1 MKPMKRKSRWLLVA
15 AGLVVLV
22 AVSVTAVSQM
32 MTPEQVA
39 LNAQPVDHGDIEKVV
54 MATGIV
60 KPSVQVNVGAQ
71 VNGQLRKLY
80 VRAGDKVK
88 KGELL
93 AEIDPT
99 LQESDLNNAKAQL
112 ASAQAQRMSAKATLV
127 RYKQELAR
135 QRMMARDGSGVRS
148 ELEQAKAQYDAQVQ
162 QVKMYEAQIVQSE
175 MSVKT
180 AMANLGYTRIVAPVD
195 GEVLGIITQ
204 EGQTIVSSQSAP
216 TILVLADLDKMLVQT
231 RISEADVGKIKPGQ
245 SLWFYAIANP
255 EKRYESQMGF
265 VQPAPQDAL
274 EEQSSAYSG
283 NKGQSSAVYYNGT
296 FEISN
301 LERELKT
308 SMTAQVF
315 IRVAQAKNVLRVPV
329 AALGK
334 ATSADHYQVLVME
347 NGKPQPRTVRIGLN
361 DRQYA
366 EVLEG
371 LKEGDSVV
379 LQPTIVQG

>member
-1 MKPMKRKSRWLLVA
+1 MKPIKRKGRWLL
-15 AGLVVLV
+15 AGAVLVVLV
-22 AVSVTAVSQM
+22 AASVTAVSQM
-32 MTPEQVA
+32 MTPEQVEM
-39 LNAQPVDHGDIEKVV
+39 NVQPVDRGDIEKVV
-54 MATGIV
+54 LATGIV

-88 KGELL
+88 KGQLL

-99 LQESDLNNAKAQL
+99 LQESDLNNARAQL

-135 QRMMARDGSGVRS
+135 QRMMDRDGSGVRS
-148 ELEQAKAQYDAQVQ
+148 ELEQAQAQYDTQVQ
-162 QVKMYEAQIVQSE
+162 QVNMYEAQIVQSE

-204 EGQTIVSSQSAP
+204 EGQTIVSSQTAP

-231 RISEADVGKIKPGQ
+231 RISEADVSKIKPGQ

-265 VQPAPQDAL
+265 VQPAPQEAL
-274 EEQSSAYSG
+274 EEQSSPYSS
-283 NKGQSSAVYYNGT
+283 NKGQNSAVYYNGT
-296 FEISN
+296 FEIPN

-315 IRVAQAKNVLRVPV
+315 IRVAQVKNVLRVPV

-334 ATSADHYQVLVME
+334 ATSADHYQVFVME
-347 NGKPQPRTVRIGLN
+347 NGKAQPRTVRIGLN

-371 LKEGDSVV
+371 LKDGDSVV
-379 LQPTIVQG
+379 LSQNIVQG

>member
-1 MKPMKRKSRWLLVA
+1 MKPMKRKTRWLLVA
-15 AGLVVLV
+15 AGLIALV

-32 MTPEQVA
+32 MSTDQAP
-39 LNAQPVDHGDIEKVV
+39 LNALTVDRGDIEKVV
-54 MATGIV
+54 LATGIV

-80 VRAGDKVK
+80 VRAGDKVT
-88 KGELL
+88 KGQLL

-99 LQESDLNNAKAQL
+99 LQESDLNDAKAKL
-112 ASAQAQRMSAKATLV
+112 ASAQAQRMSAKATLI
-127 RYKQELAR
+127 RYKQELDR
-135 QRMMARDGSGVRS
+135 QRMMDRDGSGVRS
-148 ELEQAKAQYDAQVQ
+148 ELEQAQAQYDTQVQ
-162 QVKMYEAQIVQSE
+162 QVKVYEAQIVQSE

-216 TILVLADLDKMLVQT
+216 TILVLANLDKMLVQT

-245 SLWFYAIANP
+245 PLWFYAIANP
-255 EKRYESQMGF
+255 EKRYESEMGF
-265 VQPAPQDAL
+265 VQPAPQEAL
-274 EEQSSAYSG
+274 EEQSKSYS
-283 NKGQSSAVYYNGT
+283 NSKGQSSAVYYNGT
-296 FEISN
+296 FEVSN
-301 LERELKT
+301 VERELKT

-315 IRVAQAKNVLRVPV
+315 IRVAQVKNVLRVPV
-329 AALGK
+329 GALGR
-334 ATSADHYQVLVME
+334 AISPDHYQVLVME
-347 NGKPQPRTVRIGLN
+347 NGKAQPRTVRIGLN

-371 LKEGDSVV
+371 LKDGDSVV

>member
-1 MKPMKRKSRWLLVA
+1 MKPMKRKTRWLLVA
-15 AGLVVLV
+15 GGLIALV

-32 MTPEQVA
+32 MSTDQAP
-39 LNAQPVDHGDIEKVV
+39 LNALTVDRGDIEKVV
-54 MATGIV
+54 LATGIV

-80 VRAGDKVK
+80 VRAGDKVT
-88 KGELL
+88 KGQLL

-99 LQESDLNNAKAQL
+99 LQESDLNDAKAKL
-112 ASAQAQRMSAKATLV
+112 ASAQAQRLSAKATLV
-127 RYKQELAR
+127 RYKQELDR
-135 QRMMARDGSGVRS
+135 QRMMDRDGSGVRS
-148 ELEQAKAQYDAQVQ
+148 ELEQAQAQYDTQVQ
-162 QVKMYEAQIVQSE
+162 QVKVYEAQIVQSE

-216 TILVLADLDKMLVQT
+216 TILVLANLDKMLVQT

-245 SLWFYAIANP
+245 PLWFYAIANP
-255 EKRYESQMGF
+255 EKRYESEMGF
-265 VQPAPQDAL
+265 VQPAPQEAL
-274 EEQSSAYSG
+274 EEQSKSYS
-283 NKGQSSAVYYNGT
+283 NSKGQSSAVYYNGT
-296 FEISN
+296 FEVSN
-301 LERELKT
+301 VERELKT

-315 IRVAQAKNVLRVPV
+315 IRVAQVKNVLRVPV
-329 AALGK
+329 GALGR
-334 ATSADHYQVLVME
+334 AISPDHYQVLVME
-347 NGKPQPRTVRIGLN
+347 NGKAQPRTVRIGLN

-371 LKEGDSVV
+371 LKDGDSVV